1 MKVMLKKIDFKF
13 LFGAVA
19 CFIIGSQILNGTSG
33 IYFADPLNEMLTFAL
48 VCVGGIVCLAAIKK

>member
-1 MKVMLKKIDFKF
+1 MLKKIDFKF
-13 LFGAVA
+13 LFGAVE

-48 VCVGGIVCLAAIKK
+48 VSVGGIICLAAVKK

>member
-1 MKVMLKKIDFKF
+1 MLEKIDFKF
-13 LFGAVA
+13 LFAAVA